1 MAKAP
6 NLFGPADFTGGN
18 AAPIDDLFATPKTA
32 TPSTGG
38 LSASTSVSQRIINR
52 ATTPK
57 QPTQKQLKAQAE
69 ADRQRQVESVRQQL
83 LQMQQSPEWA
93 GASLDRRRDLYSKWK
108 EQKWDPML
116 RSIQDSDLQEALSI
130 LPAETLNADIKNLER
145 SISDASRLS
154 DTWQGVKANAL
165 QTAQGIGDYA
175 PAAIDQARIEN
186 LRNMLAMDGKPLVL
200 GGVPQMNSDGTPFIQ
215 KFTPEQR
222 AEVEAQIAELT
233 GSRNEQMKQA
243 AETQKDIDAIRNQQ
257 SIGQID
263 RDREL
268 QEDIGNYGG
277 FGGTMLNA
285 LAHPSNALQL
295 ATEQLPNAGAAIAAT
310 TIGGLTGGAPG
321 AVAGARLSGGLL
333 SAQDAMSSAIQQVQQ
348 MPAEQLVAL
357 DSYKQLVAQGLNPD
371 QARDELALRAG
382 FDAAGLGA
390 VVGTVTGGLGAEAG
404 LGQSLSA
411 ILTREAGPE
420 AASSLLR
427 TAARQLPT
435 FARELGVEGL
445 EEGGT
450 QLVANVAQNR
460 QTGSNVDILNDVGES
475 AAQGIIASAPIS
487 GVTVAQE
494 TYRAGRNNAAP
505 ADAGGTPGVSGAP
518 NADQN
523 TVAQP
528 ATGGIDNEGTITVP
542 DATQAATA
550 EQPSAA
556 PEAPAEGQPA
566 DTSSPTSALAQL
578 RPVFQDINSRA
589 GQAFEATE
597 ANAFIDQLIAAED
610 NGAPR
615 NVIENAL
622 TNITRVVPP
631 GLGYTSILDGYNQ
644 RRAARGEA
652 AVDEMASAIVTNEE
666 VNNGTTEPVTEADSG
681 SAATVADVNSAMET
695 ATAASEPAATTVP
708 EAAQSVSAEPEVAGV
723 SRTEGDSAAE
733 NGSTTPAA
741 ETVGAIDR
749 AITADSR
756 PDNQPVSDTSAAVS
770 VSERVEPGEARPGPA
785 DGRST
790 DSAAVSETGRN
801 TRVGDTVTYQVPVFG
816 NHFTG
821 TVTSVNPSRATF
833 SIRTDSGNTFENI
846 PMANIRQEPLTDSFG
861 DTDVQAEMARDDN
874 ADALARVNQAVADG
888 RMTAE
893 QAERLTQNAMRE
905 VERTNDRSAAG
916 DYITERLNRLDGILP
931 ERPQDS
937 STITPGGRDMPAL
950 RGTAYEALGSKD
962 PALFQAA
969 SELTKALVNNDP
981 VAADNAAQILEQA
994 GFNRASPIYQAQPVA
1009 NHEQEQLGVTSA
1021 PGPADAAIIR
1031 DAEANTTPSGY
1042 NAENLA
1048 ARADR
1053 LAESDSE
1060 HAFTGMELSQALEDG
1075 DFVKADELA
1084 QYLFEQGLRQF
1095 RPPQQSTG
1103 RAARTIDDVFL
1114 NELEPAERLALQRE
1128 YADMAD
1134 TLPPEA
1140 DSFAAFRDTAVQDQL
1155 LMNAGE
1161 APNSDIMLRMSKFG
1175 RAIIQKLARALAIVL
1190 AAITTNN
1197 MVPVNDAVA
1206 ATGQGYVQTVQQVQ
1220 GLSRPASAVNSW
1232 VQQSKDNAG
1241 RPYIIADKQS
1251 GEIHIVGADGQVKA
1265 TAPALYGRKIGDGM
1279 TIGETPAGIFTI
1291 HQEAAPASYGGDL
1304 QQFATAPDGDVYAI
1318 HRVLTNNK
1326 QDRPGRLA
1334 SPTAEDNRISLGCI
1348 NIPADLYNKYLSG
1361 KFDGKLYVLPDQRSL
1376 GDVFKGVDEQRA
1388 QQNLTPSEQMPEKF
1402 DSPDATQYQSSTST
1416 IAPGDFH
1423 DTGSNVMDTGA
1434 AVTEEAQNG
1443 DMSTATAFTAA
1454 QGNDPAD
1461 SGIVYA
1467 AALPFLAFGRNQRR
1481 SQKGKKNQSPDQTLD
1496 PNATPRSV
1504 SDKDYHSVDA
1514 VLGKQQ
1520 SAVNDQPAHNAS
1532 RLGDWTGK
1540 LAQKLS
1546 DSQHAFISWMD
1557 DTGLVPANG
1566 EHDAHAAIYALKSQN
1581 NRMRQRNEALTQQYM
1596 MPIFNHIVSVAQR
1609 LGRSPDQVGL
1619 EMGSWQTFR
1628 HIPEANRALRQNL
1641 ENDLNNIILTGTEA
1655 EVQAAQTKLAT
1666 FDQVQN
1672 GQADIGELRKVGVGG
1687 LAGGLTDAQARAG
1700 IQKVEALGYRPED
1713 LAEFRRLT
1721 RATVDGLVQE
1731 RVRNGTLLQ
1740 EEVDQWNAH
1749 GFNDY
1754 VPLYVNHER
1763 QDAGN
1768 DVYLGTSNFNPAGD
1782 YTRNGSVTRASHAMI
1797 TLQQMLYRTAAGIES
1812 MPFKEQLHAMYLNDR
1827 PAGLQRVNL
1836 ADARMNPRSAVFN
1849 QEIYDKR
1856 GFTYTVRGVD
1866 ENQQP
1871 TITRYKYYF
1880 DDDAISQGIF
1890 DNHAEPDWKVVK
1902 LLSGATA
1909 GFGRLLTKYNP
1920 LFPVKTWWRDAGER
1934 RRTLASRKITDS
1946 QGNVIPLR
1954 KLYTGMMASLY
1965 NPVHVANLGAYLMT
1979 GGRADTPTVRAYQEL
1994 QRLGGVSTY
2003 QHALAKSV
2011 TDMRSTLK
2019 SMTGLRKHAK
2029 SLDRFFTHWN
2039 EMWAAAPAVA
2049 GYMALR
2055 NMDVPADQAAFR
2067 TLDVMNASNKG
2078 EWHGTLSVFYPFI
2091 APTFEGGRNMLR
2103 NLRSRR
2109 GQAIFAANVVSSIAL
2124 YSMLYSL
2131 ASSMAG
2137 DDDDQGNLLDN
2148 MSMDDLSMN
2157 IPLIIGKNDI
2167 IKIPVA
2173 FGMSRAS
2180 WMIGAGLHRLSR
2192 GVDTPGKVMG
2202 STTLAILRELQPIEL
2217 ETQVMSDNIMAGLT
2231 LSAAPSILS
2240 PMLEVAMNTNHFG
2253 GMIHSKAAREGFA
2266 SDAAM
2271 SNTPQVW
2278 TDIAKALRSTTGLD
2292 TYPENIRHLSQAWL
2306 VGPMRGVSTALEK
2319 SSLYTTGGKLTSRQE
2334 IGPVWDAVGVAQF
2347 WDNGSRGVSRTYWKY
2362 QEQADDVLRKY
2373 GQLRTKEGTKPG
2385 DAATAAYRRVLVAG
2399 GSPQE
2404 ALLVQYAIEADKAR
2418 EKANRELKASVKDY
2432 KQKDLSL
2439 ELLSPKYEQHV
2450 EREERMMREFI
2461 RRARGLK

>member
-6 NLFGPADFTGGN
+6 NLFGPADFTGGS

-52 ATTPK
+52 AMTPK

-165 QTAQGIGDYA
+165 QTAQGVGDYA

-243 AETQKDIDAIRNQQ
+243 AETQKDIDAIRNQR

-268 QEDIGNYGG
+268 QEDIGTYGG
-277 FGGTMLNA
+277 FTGTMLNA
-285 LAHPSNALQL
+285 LARPSNALQL
-295 ATEQLPNAGAAIAAT
+295 ATEQLPNAGAAIATT

-357 DSYKQLVAQGLNPD
+357 DSYKQLVAQGLSPD

-450 QLVANVAQNR
+450 QLVANDAQNR

-505 ADAGGTPGVSGAP
+505 ADTGGDSGVSGAP
-518 NADQN
+518 NADPN

-550 EQPSAA
+550 EQPSATQ
-556 PEAPAEGQPA
+556 EASAESQPA

-615 NVIENAL
+615 NVIESAL

-695 ATAASEPAATTVP
+695 VTAASEPAATTVP

-733 NGSTTPAA
+733 NGSATSTA

-749 AITADSR
+749 AITTDSR
-756 PDNQPVSDTSAAVS
+756 PDNQPVPDTSAAVS
-770 VSERVEPGEARPGPA
+770 VSERVEPGETRPGPA

-790 DSAAVSETGRN
+790 DSAAVSEAGRN
-801 TRVGDTVTYQVPVFG
+801 TRVGDTVTYSAPFRGAQPVTGQVTQINPD
-816 NHFTG
+816 G
-821 TVTSVNPSRATF
+821 TFNLAVRGENATTTYANLPL
-833 SIRTDSGNTFENI
+833 S
-846 PMANIRQEPLTDSFG
+846 NIRQEPSSDSSI
-861 DTDVQAEMARDDN
+861 DN
-874 ADALARVNQAVADG
+874 ADALARMNQAVADG

-893 QAERLTQNAMRE
+893 QAERLTQNATRE
-905 VERTNDRSAAG
+905 SARTNDRSAAG

-969 SELTKALVNNDP
+969 SELTQALVNNDP

-1042 NAENLA
+1042 NTENLA

-1190 AAITTNN
+1190 AAITINN

-1265 TAPALYGRKIGDGM
+1265 TAPALYGRKMGDGM

-1376 GDVFKGVDEQRA
+1376 GDVFKGIDEQRA

-1467 AALPFLAFGRNQRR
+1467 VALPFLAFGRNQRR
-1481 SQKGKKNQSPDQTLD
+1481 AQKGKKNQSPDQTLD

-1557 DTGLVPANG
+1557 DTGLVPTNG

-1596 MPIFNHIVSVAQR
+1596 VPIFNHIVSVAQR

-1721 RATVDGLVQE
+1721 RSAVDGLVQE

-1749 GFNDY
+1749 GFTDY

-1849 QEIYDKR
+1849 KEIYDKR

-1909 GFGRLLTKYNP
+1909 GYGRLLTKYNP
-1920 LFPVKTWWRDAGER
+1920 LFPIKTWWRDAGER
-1934 RRTLASRKITDS
+1934 RRTLSIRKITDAD
-1946 QGNVIPLR
+1946 GNVIPMR
-1954 KLYTGMMASLY
+1954 KVYTAMMASLY

-2055 NMDVPADQAAFR
+2055 NMNVPADQAAFR

-2103 NLRSRR
+2103 NFSSKR
-2109 GQAIFAANVVSSIAL
+2109 GWGLFAANVFTSIAL
-2124 YSMLYSL
+2124 YSMLFSL

-2137 DDDDQGNLLDN
+2137 DDDDMGNLLDN
-2148 MSMDDLSMN
+2148 MPLSELGMN

-2173 FGMSRAS
+2173 FGMSRVS
-2180 WMIGAGLHRLSR
+2180 WMIGAGLHRMAR
-2192 GVDTPGKVMG
+2192 GVDTPGKVIG
-2202 STTLAILRELQPIEL
+2202 ATSLAMLRELQPIEL
-2217 ETQVMSDNIMAGLT
+2217 ETKVMSDNIMAGLT
-2231 LSAAPSILS
+2231 LSAAPAILS

-2278 TDIAKALRSTTGLD
+2278 TDIAKALRQYTGLD

-2362 QEQADDVLRKY
+2362 QEQADDILRKY

>member
-38 LSASTSVSQRIINR
+38 LSASTSISQRVINR
-52 ATTPK
+52 AMTPK

-165 QTAQGIGDYA
+165 QTAQGVGDYA

-243 AETQKDIDAIRNQQ
+243 AETQKDIDAIRNQR

-295 ATEQLPNAGAAIAAT
+295 ATEQLPNAGAAIATT

-435 FARELGVEGL
+435 FGRELAVEGV

-460 QTGSNVDILNDVGES
+460 QTGTNIDILDNVGES
-475 AAQGIIASAPIS
+475 AAQGIIASGPIS
-487 GVTVAQE
+487 GVTAARE
-494 TYRAGRNNAAP
+494 TYRATRQP
-505 ADAGGTPGVSGAP
+505 ASPTDAGGDSGVSGAP
-518 NADQN
+518 NADPN
-523 TVAQP
+523 TAPQP
-528 ATGGIDNEGTITVP
+528 ATGGIDNEGTIAVP
-542 DATQAATA
+542 DATEAAA
-550 EQPSAA
+550 AQQPSATQ
-556 PEAPAEGQPA
+556 EASTESQPT
-566 DTSSPTSALAQL
+566 DTSAPTSALAQL

-666 VNNGTTEPVTEADSG
+666 ATNGTAEPVTEADSG

-695 ATAASEPAATTVP
+695 AATTSEPAATTVP

-733 NGSTTPAA
+733 NVSTTPAA

-749 AITADSR
+749 AIATDSR
-756 PDNQPVSDTSAAVS
+756 PDNQPAADTSAAVS
-770 VSERVEPGEARPGPA
+770 VSERSEPGEAGQGPA
-785 DGRST
+785 DGGST
-790 DSAAVSETGRN
+790 ISAETGAARSD
-801 TRVGDTVTYQVPVFG
+801 TRVGDTVTYSAPFRGAQPVTGQVTQVNPDGTFSLAVRG
-816 NHFTG
+816 ENATTTYANLPLSNIMERRDTTDSTQRQSPIVPGQAAPQDAGTSPADSGPAPEATG
-821 TVTSVNPSRATF
+821 T
-833 SIRTDSGNTFENI
+833 
-846 PMANIRQEPLTDSFG
+846 
-861 DTDVQAEMARDDN
+861 
-874 ADALARVNQAVADG
+874 
-888 RMTAE
+888 TA
-893 QAERLTQNAMRE
+893 
-905 VERTNDRSAAG
+905 
-916 DYITERLNRLDGILP
+916 
-931 ERPQDS
+931 
-937 STITPGGRDMPAL
+937 
-950 RGTAYEALGSKD
+950 
-962 PALFQAA
+962 
-969 SELTKALVNNDP
+969 
-981 VAADNAAQILEQA
+981 
-994 GFNRASPIYQAQPVA
+994 QAQPVA
-1009 NHEQEQLGVTSA
+1009 NHEQEQLGTTSA
-1021 PGPADAAIIR
+1021 PGPADAAITR
-1031 DAEANTTPSGY
+1031 EADANTTPSGY

-1053 LAESDSE
+1053 LAESESE

-1114 NELEPAERLALQRE
+1114 NELDPAERLALQRE

-1140 DSFAAFRDTAVQDQL
+1140 DSFAAFRDTAVQDQM

-1190 AAITTNN
+1190 AAITINN

-1251 GEIHIVGADGQVKA
+1251 GEIHIVGADGTVKA
-1265 TAPALYGRKIGDGM
+1265 TAPALYGRKMGDGM

-1376 GDVFKGVDEQRA
+1376 GDVFKGIDEQRA
-1388 QQNLTPSEQMPEKF
+1388 QQNLTPSEQLPEKF

-1416 IAPGDFH
+1416 IAPADFH

-1434 AVTEEAQNG
+1434 AVTMEAQDG
-1443 DMSTATAFTAA
+1443 DLSTATAFTAA

-1481 SQKGKKNQSPDQTLD
+1481 AQKGKKNQSPDQTLD

-1557 DTGLVPANG
+1557 DTGLVPTNG

-1596 MPIFNHIVSVAQR
+1596 VPIFNHIVSVAQR

-1721 RATVDGLVQE
+1721 RSAVDGLVQE

-1749 GFNDY
+1749 GFTDY

-1849 QEIYDKR
+1849 KEIYDKR

-1902 LLSGATA
+1902 LLSSATA

-1934 RRTLASRKITDS
+1934 RRTLAARKITDS

-2109 GQAIFAANVVSSIAL
+2109 GQAIFAANVISSIAL
-2124 YSMLYSL
+2124 YSMLFSL

-2157 IPLIIGKNDI
+2157 IPLIIGKDDI

-2173 FGMSRAS
+2173 FGMSRMS
-2180 WMIGAGLHRLSR
+2180 WMIGAGLHRMAR

-2202 STTLAILRELQPIEL
+2202 STTLAMLRELQPIEL
-2217 ETQVMSDNIMAGLT
+2217 ETKVMSDNIMAGLT
-2231 LSAAPSILS
+2231 LSAAPAILS

-2278 TDIAKALRSTTGLD
+2278 TDIAKALRQYTGLD

-2362 QEQADDVLRKY
+2362 QEQADDILRKY

>member
-52 ATTPK
+52 AMTPK

-93 GASLDRRRDLYSKWK
+93 GASLDRRRDLYTKWK

-130 LPAETLNADIKNLER
+130 LPAETLNADIKNLEK
-145 SISDASRLS
+145 SIDDSSRLS

-165 QTAQGIGDYA
+165 QTAQGVGDYA

-200 GGVPQMNSDGTPFIQ
+200 GGVPQMNSDGTPYIQ
-215 KFTPEQR
+215 KFTPEERKQL
-222 AEVEAQIAELT
+222 EDQIAELT
-233 GSRNEQMKQA
+233 GSRNEQLKQA
-243 AETQKDIDAIRNQQ
+243 AETQKDIYAIRNQR

-295 ATEQLPNAGAAIAAT
+295 ATEQLPNAGAAILAT
-310 TIGGLTGGAPG
+310 TAGGLTAGPTG

-357 DSYKQLVAQGLNPD
+357 DSYKQLIAQGLNPD

-450 QLVANVAQNR
+450 QLVTNVAQNR

-494 TYRAGRNNAAP
+494 TYRAGRNTAAP
-505 ADAGGTPGVSGAP
+505 ADTGGDSGVSGAP
-518 NADQN
+518 NADPN

-542 DATQAATA
+542 DATEAATA
-550 EQPSAA
+550 QQSSTA
-556 PEAPAEGQPA
+556 PEASAESQPA
-566 DTSSPTSALAQL
+566 DTSAPTSALAQL

-695 ATAASEPAATTVP
+695 VTAASEPAATTVP

-733 NGSTTPAA
+733 NGSATSTA

-749 AITADSR
+749 AITTDSR
-756 PDNQPVSDTSAAVS
+756 PDNQPVPDTSAAVS
-770 VSERVEPGEARPGPA
+770 VSERVEPGETRPGPA

-790 DSAAVSETGRN
+790 DSAAVSEAGRN
-801 TRVGDTVTYQVPVFG
+801 TRVGDTVTYSAPFRGAQPVTGQVTQINPD
-816 NHFTG
+816 G
-821 TVTSVNPSRATF
+821 TFNLAVRGENATTTYANLPL
-833 SIRTDSGNTFENI
+833 S
-846 PMANIRQEPLTDSFG
+846 NIRQEPSSDSSI
-861 DTDVQAEMARDDN
+861 DN
-874 ADALARVNQAVADG
+874 ADALARMNQAVADG

-905 VERTNDRSAAG
+905 VERTNVRSAAG

-969 SELTKALVNNDP
+969 SELTQALVNNDP

-1042 NAENLA
+1042 NTENLA

-1095 RPPQQSTG
+1095 RPPQQGTG

-1190 AAITTNN
+1190 AAITINN

-1265 TAPALYGRKIGDGM
+1265 TAPALYGRKMGDGM

-1376 GDVFKGVDEQRA
+1376 GDVFKGIDEQRA

-1467 AALPFLAFGRNQRR
+1467 VALPFLAFGRNQRR
-1481 SQKGKKNQSPDQTLD
+1481 AQKGKKNQSPDQTLD

-1557 DTGLVPANG
+1557 DTGLVPTNG

-1596 MPIFNHIVSVAQR
+1596 VPIFNHIVSVAQR

-1749 GFNDY
+1749 GFTDY

-1836 ADARMNPRSAVFN
+1836 ADARMNPRSDVFN

-1920 LFPVKTWWRDAGER
+1920 LFPIKTWWRDAGER

-2124 YSMLYSL
+2124 YSMLFSL

-2217 ETQVMSDNIMAGLT
+2217 ETKVMSDNIMAGLT
-2231 LSAAPSILS
+2231 LSAAPAILS

-2278 TDIAKALRSTTGLD
+2278 TDIAKALRQYTGLD

-2306 VGPMRGVSTALEK
+2306 VGPLRGVSTALEK

-2362 QEQADDVLRKY
+2362 QEQADDILRKY

-2450 EREERMMREFI
+2450 EKEERMMREFI

>member
-52 ATTPK
+52 AMTPK

-93 GASLDRRRDLYSKWK
+93 GASLDRRRDLYTKWK

-130 LPAETLNADIKNLER
+130 LPAETLNADIKNLEK
-145 SISDASRLS
+145 SIDDSSRLS

-175 PAAIDQARIEN
+175 PAVVDQARIEN

-200 GGVPQMNSDGTPFIQ
+200 GGVPQLNRDGTPYIQ
-215 KFTPEQR
+215 KFTPEERKQL
-222 AEVEAQIAELT
+222 EDQIAELT
-233 GSRNEQMKQA
+233 GSRNEQLKQA

-295 ATEQLPNAGAAIAAT
+295 ATEQLPNAGAAILAT
-310 TIGGLTGGAPG
+310 TAGGLTAGPTG

-348 MPAEQLVAL
+348 MPVEQLVAL
-357 DSYKQLVAQGLNPD
+357 DSYKQLIAQGLNPD

-494 TYRAGRNNAAP
+494 TYRAGRNTAAP
-505 ADAGGTPGVSGAP
+505 ADTGGDSGVSGAP
-518 NADQN
+518 NADPN

-542 DATQAATA
+542 DATEAATA
-550 EQPSAA
+550 QQSSTA
-556 PEAPAEGQPA
+556 PEASAESQPA
-566 DTSSPTSALAQL
+566 DTSAPTSALAQL

-666 VNNGTTEPVTEADSG
+666 ATNGTAEPVTEADSG

-695 ATAASEPAATTVP
+695 AATTSEPAATAVP

-733 NGSTTPAA
+733 NVSTTPAA

-749 AITADSR
+749 AIATDSR
-756 PDNQPVSDTSAAVS
+756 PDNQPAADTSAAVS
-770 VSERVEPGEARPGPA
+770 VSERSEPGEAGQGPA
-785 DGRST
+785 DGGST
-790 DSAAVSETGRN
+790 ISTETGAARSD
-801 TRVGDTVTYQVPVFG
+801 TRVGDTVTYSAPFRGAQPVTGQVTQVNPDGTFSLAVRG
-816 NHFTG
+816 ENATTTYANLPLSNIMERRDTTDSTQRQSPIVPGQAAPQDAGTSPADSGPAPEATG
-821 TVTSVNPSRATF
+821 TTA
-833 SIRTDSGNTFENI
+833 
-846 PMANIRQEPLTDSFG
+846 
-861 DTDVQAEMARDDN
+861 QA
-874 ADALARVNQAVADG
+874 
-888 RMTAE
+888 
-893 QAERLTQNAMRE
+893 
-905 VERTNDRSAAG
+905 
-916 DYITERLNRLDGILP
+916 RLN
-931 ERPQDS
+931 
-937 STITPGGRDMPAL
+937 
-950 RGTAYEALGSKD
+950 
-962 PALFQAA
+962 
-969 SELTKALVNNDP
+969 
-981 VAADNAAQILEQA
+981 
-994 GFNRASPIYQAQPVA
+994 QAQPVA
-1009 NHEQEQLGVTSA
+1009 NHEQEQLGTTSA
-1021 PGPADAAIIR
+1021 PGPADAAITR
-1031 DAEANTTPSGY
+1031 EADANTTPSGY

-1053 LAESDSE
+1053 LAESESE

-1114 NELEPAERLALQRE
+1114 NELDPAERLALQRE

-1140 DSFAAFRDTAVQDQL
+1140 DSFAAFRDTAVQDQM

-1190 AAITTNN
+1190 AAITINN

-1251 GEIHIVGADGQVKA
+1251 GEIHIVGADGTVKA
-1265 TAPALYGRKIGDGM
+1265 TAPALYGRKMGDGM
-1279 TIGETPAGIFTI
+1279 SIGETPAGIFTI

-1376 GDVFKGVDEQRA
+1376 GDVFKGIDEQRA
-1388 QQNLTPSEQMPEKF
+1388 QQNLTPSEQLPEKF

-1416 IAPGDFH
+1416 IAPADFH

-1434 AVTEEAQNG
+1434 AVTAEAQDG
-1443 DMSTATAFTAA
+1443 DLSTATAFTAA

-1481 SQKGKKNQSPDQTLD
+1481 AQKGKKNQSPDQTLD

-1532 RLGDWTGK
+1532 RMGDWMGK

-1836 ADARMNPRSAVFN
+1836 ADARMNPRSDVFN

-1934 RRTLASRKITDS
+1934 RRTLAARKITDAD
-1946 QGNVIPLR
+1946 GNVIPLR

-2055 NMDVPADQAAFR
+2055 NMNVPADQAAFR

-2137 DDDDQGNLLDN
+2137 DDGDQGNLLDN

-2217 ETQVMSDNIMAGLT
+2217 ETKVMSDNIMAGLT
-2231 LSAAPSILS
+2231 LSAAPAILS

-2278 TDIAKALRSTTGLD
+2278 TDIAKALRQYTGLD

-2362 QEQADDVLRKY
+2362 QEQADDILRKY

>member
-38 LSASTSVSQRIINR
+38 LSASTSVSQRIVNR
-52 ATTPK
+52 AMTPK

-69 ADRQRQVESVRQQL
+69 ADRQRQVEIVRQQL

-93 GASLDRRRDLYSKWK
+93 GASLARRRDLYSKWK

-130 LPAETLNADIKNLER
+130 LPAETLNADIKNLEK
-145 SISDASRLS
+145 SIDESSRLS
-154 DTWQGVKANAL
+154 DIWQGVKANTL

-175 PAAIDQARIEN
+175 PAVVDQARIEN

-200 GGVPQMNSDGTPFIQ
+200 GGVPQLNSDGTPFIQ

-222 AEVEAQIAELT
+222 AEIEAQIAELT
-233 GSRNEQMKQA
+233 GSRNEQLKQA

-268 QEDIGNYGG
+268 QEDIGTYGG
-277 FGGTMLNA
+277 FTGTMLNA

-357 DSYKQLVAQGLNPD
+357 DSYKQLVAQGLSPD

-460 QTGSNVDILNDVGES
+460 QTGSNVDILNGVGES

-494 TYRAGRNNAAP
+494 TYRAGRNPAAP
-505 ADAGGTPGVSGAP
+505 SDTGGDSGVSGAP
-518 NADQN
+518 NVDQN

-542 DATQAATA
+542 DATEAATA
-550 EQPSAA
+550 EQPSATQ
-556 PEAPAEGQPA
+556 EAPAENQPA

-622 TNITRVVPP
+622 TNITRAVPP

-695 ATAASEPAATTVP
+695 ATTASEPAATTVP

-749 AITADSR
+749 AITTDSR

-770 VSERVEPGEARPGPA
+770 VSERVEPGETRPGPA

-790 DSAAVSETGRN
+790 DSAAVSETGRD
-801 TRVGDTVTYQVPVFG
+801 TRVGDTVTY
-816 NHFTG
+816 
-821 TVTSVNPSRATF
+821 
-833 SIRTDSGNTFENI
+833 
-846 PMANIRQEPLTDSFG
+846 
-861 DTDVQAEMARDDN
+861 
-874 ADALARVNQAVADG
+874 
-888 RMTAE
+888 
-893 QAERLTQNAMRE
+893 
-905 VERTNDRSAAG
+905 SA
-916 DYITERLNRLDGILP
+916 P
-931 ERPQDS
+931 F
-937 STITPGGRDMPAL
+937 
-950 RGTAYEALGSKD
+950 RG
-962 PALFQAA
+962 
-969 SELTKALVNNDP
+969 
-981 VAADNAAQILEQA
+981 
-994 GFNRASPIYQAQPVA
+994 AQPVTGQVTQVNPDGTFNLAVRGENATTTYA
-1009 NHEQEQLGVTSA
+1009 NLPLSNIQNTTAAAPTETASTAAPQEQTDAAPAPVAEPAAEVHGQEELGVTSA

-1075 DFVKADELA
+1075 DFAKADELA

-1140 DSFAAFRDTAVQDQL
+1140 DSFAAFRDTAVQDQM

-1190 AAITTNN
+1190 AAITINN

-1220 GLSRPASAVNSW
+1220 GLSRSASAVNSW

-1265 TAPALYGRKIGDGM
+1265 TAPALYGRKLGDGM
-1279 TIGETPAGIFTI
+1279 SIGETPAGIFTI

-1376 GDVFKGVDEQRA
+1376 GDVFKGIDEQRA

-1416 IAPGDFH
+1416 IAPSDFH

-1481 SQKGKKNQSPDQTLD
+1481 AQKGKKNQSPDQTLD

-1557 DTGLVPANG
+1557 DTGLVPTNG

-1672 GQADIGELRKVGVGG
+1672 GQAGIGELRKVGVGG

-1721 RATVDGLVQE
+1721 RSAVDGLVQE

-1749 GFNDY
+1749 GFTDY

-1849 QEIYDKR
+1849 KEIYDKR
-1856 GFTYTVRGVD
+1856 GFVYTVRGVD

-1902 LLSGATA
+1902 LLGGATA

-1979 GGRADTPTVRAYQEL
+1979 GGRADTPTVRAYREL

-2109 GQAIFAANVVSSIAL
+2109 GQAIFAANVISSIAL
-2124 YSMLYSL
+2124 YSMLFSL

-2137 DDDDQGNLLDN
+2137 DDDDLGNLLDN
-2148 MSMDDLSMN
+2148 MSMDDLSTS
-2157 IPLIIGKNDI
+2157 IPLIIDKDNI

-2173 FGMSRAS
+2173 FGMSRIS
-2180 WMIGAGLHRLSR
+2180 WMLGAGLHRWAR
-2192 GVDTPGKVMG
+2192 GVDSPGKIMG
-2202 STTLAILRELQPIEL
+2202 STALAVLRELQPIEL
-2217 ETQVMSDNIMAGLT
+2217 ETQVMSDNIMAGLA

-2292 TYPENIRHLSQAWL
+2292 TYPENIRHLAQAWL
-2306 VGPMRGVSTALEK
+2306 VGPLRGVSTALEK

-2362 QEQADDVLRKY
+2362 QEQADDILRKY

-2450 EREERMMREFI
+2450 EKEERMMREFI

>member
-52 ATTPK
+52 AMTPK

-165 QTAQGIGDYA
+165 QTAQGVGDYA

-257 SIGQID
+257 SIGHID

-295 ATEQLPNAGAAIAAT
+295 ATEQLPNAGAAIATT

-357 DSYKQLVAQGLNPD
+357 DSYKQLVAQGLSPD

-435 FARELGVEGL
+435 FARELAVEGV

-475 AAQGIIASAPIS
+475 AAQGIIASGPIS
-487 GVTVAQE
+487 GVTAARE
-494 TYRAGRNNAAP
+494 TYRATRQP
-505 ADAGGTPGVSGAP
+505 ASPTDAGGDSGVSGAP
-518 NADQN
+518 NADPN
-523 TVAQP
+523 TAPQP
-528 ATGGIDNEGTITVP
+528 ATGGIDNEGTIAVP
-542 DATQAATA
+542 DATEAAA
-550 EQPSAA
+550 AQQPSATQ
-556 PEAPAEGQPA
+556 EASTESQPT
-566 DTSSPTSALAQL
+566 DTSAPTSALAQL

-666 VNNGTTEPVTEADSG
+666 ATNGTAEPVTEADSG

-695 ATAASEPAATTVP
+695 AATTSEPAATTVP

-733 NGSTTPAA
+733 NVSTTPAA

-749 AITADSR
+749 AIATDSR
-756 PDNQPVSDTSAAVS
+756 PDNQPAADTSAAVS
-770 VSERVEPGEARPGPA
+770 VSERSEPGEAGQGPA
-785 DGRST
+785 DGGST
-790 DSAAVSETGRN
+790 ISAETGAARSD
-801 TRVGDTVTYQVPVFG
+801 TRVGDTVTYSAPFRGAQPVTGQVTQVNPDGTFSLAVRG
-816 NHFTG
+816 ENATTTYANLPLSNIMERRDTTDSTQRQSPIVPGQAAPQDAGTSPADSGPAPEATG
-821 TVTSVNPSRATF
+821 T
-833 SIRTDSGNTFENI
+833 
-846 PMANIRQEPLTDSFG
+846 
-861 DTDVQAEMARDDN
+861 
-874 ADALARVNQAVADG
+874 
-888 RMTAE
+888 TA
-893 QAERLTQNAMRE
+893 
-905 VERTNDRSAAG
+905 
-916 DYITERLNRLDGILP
+916 
-931 ERPQDS
+931 
-937 STITPGGRDMPAL
+937 
-950 RGTAYEALGSKD
+950 
-962 PALFQAA
+962 
-969 SELTKALVNNDP
+969 
-981 VAADNAAQILEQA
+981 
-994 GFNRASPIYQAQPVA
+994 QAQPVA
-1009 NHEQEQLGVTSA
+1009 NHEQEQLGTTSA
-1021 PGPADAAIIR
+1021 PGPADAAITR
-1031 DAEANTTPSGY
+1031 EADANTTPSGY

-1053 LAESDSE
+1053 LAESESE

-1114 NELEPAERLALQRE
+1114 NELDPAERLALQRE

-1140 DSFAAFRDTAVQDQL
+1140 DSFAAFRDTAVQDQM

-1190 AAITTNN
+1190 AAITINN

-1251 GEIHIVGADGQVKA
+1251 GEIHIVGADGTVKA
-1265 TAPALYGRKIGDGM
+1265 TAPALYGRKMGDGM

-1376 GDVFKGVDEQRA
+1376 GDVFKGIDEQRA
-1388 QQNLTPSEQMPEKF
+1388 QQNLTPGEQLPEKF

-1416 IAPGDFH
+1416 IAPADFH

-1434 AVTEEAQNG
+1434 AVTAEAQDG
-1443 DMSTATAFTAA
+1443 DLSTATAFTAA

-1467 AALPFLAFGRNQRR
+1467 VALPFLAFGRNQRR
-1481 SQKGKKNQSPDQTLD
+1481 AQKGKKDQSPDQTLD

-1520 SAVNDQPAHNAS
+1520 SAVNDQPAHNAA
-1532 RLGDWTGK
+1532 RMGDWTGK

-1557 DTGLVPANG
+1557 DTGLVPTNG

-1596 MPIFNHIVSVAQR
+1596 VPIFNHIVSVAQR

-1721 RATVDGLVQE
+1721 RSAVDGLVQE

-1749 GFNDY
+1749 GFTDY

-1849 QEIYDKR
+1849 KEIYDKR

-1909 GFGRLLTKYNP
+1909 GYGRLLTKYNP
-1920 LFPVKTWWRDAGER
+1920 LFPIKTWWRDAGER
-1934 RRTLASRKITDS
+1934 RRTLSIRKITDAD
-1946 QGNVIPLR
+1946 GNVIPMR
-1954 KLYTGMMASLY
+1954 KVYTAMMASLY

-2055 NMDVPADQAAFR
+2055 NMNVPADQAAFR

-2173 FGMSRAS
+2173 FGMSRMS
-2180 WMIGAGLHRLSR
+2180 WMIGAGLHRMSR

-2202 STTLAILRELQPIEL
+2202 STTLAMLRELQPIEL
-2217 ETQVMSDNIMAGLT
+2217 ETKVMSDNIMAGLT
-2231 LSAAPSILS
+2231 LSAAPAILS

-2278 TDIAKALRSTTGLD
+2278 TDIAKALRQYTGLD

-2362 QEQADDVLRKY
+2362 QEQADDILRKY

-2450 EREERMMREFI
+2450 EKEERMMREFI

>member
-38 LSASTSVSQRIINR
+38 LSASTSMSQRIINR
-52 ATTPK
+52 ALTPK

-69 ADRQRQVESVRQQL
+69 ADRQRQVDSVRQQL

-145 SISDASRLS
+145 SIDDSSRLS

-175 PAAIDQARIEN
+175 PAVVDQARIEN

-200 GGVPQMNSDGTPFIQ
+200 GGVPQLNSDGTPFIQ

-233 GSRNEQMKQA
+233 GSRNEQLKQA

-268 QEDIGNYGG
+268 QEDISTYGG
-277 FGGTMLNA
+277 FSGTMLNA

-357 DSYKQLVAQGLNPD
+357 DSYKQLIAQGLNPD

-460 QTGSNVDILNDVGES
+460 QTGSDVDILNDVGES

-494 TYRAGRNNAAP
+494 TYRAGRNNATP
-505 ADAGGTPGVSGAP
+505 ADTGGDSGVSGAP
-518 NADQN
+518 NADPN
-523 TVAQP
+523 TVTPP
-528 ATGGIDNEGTITVP
+528 APGGIDNEGTITVP
-542 DATQAATA
+542 DATQAAAT

-556 PEAPAEGQPA
+556 PEASAESQPA
-566 DTSSPTSALAQL
+566 DTSTPTSALAQL

-615 NVIENAL
+615 NVIESAL
-622 TNITRVVPP
+622 ANITRVVPP
-631 GLGYTSILDGYNQ
+631 GLGYTSILDGYTQ

-666 VNNGTTEPVTEADSG
+666 VNNGTAEPVTEADSG

-695 ATAASEPAATTVP
+695 AAPASEPAATTVP

-733 NGSTTPAA
+733 NGSTTSAA

-770 VSERVEPGEARPGPA
+770 VSERSEPGEARPGPA

-790 DSAAVSETGRN
+790 DSAAVSEAGRN
-801 TRVGDTVTYQVPVFG
+801 TRVGDTVTYSAPFRGAQPVTGQV
-816 NHFTG
+816 TQ
-821 TVTSVNPSRATF
+821 VNPDGTFNLSVRGENAT
-833 SIRTDSGNTFENI
+833 TTYANL
-846 PMANIRQEPLTDSFG
+846 PLANIRG
-861 DTDVQAEMARDDN
+861 A
-874 ADALARVNQAVADG
+874 
-888 RMTAE
+888 TAPVETAASTAPQE
-893 QAERLTQNAMRE
+893 QAAP
-905 VERTNDRSAAG
+905 APA
-916 DYITERLNRLDGILP
+916 TE
-931 ERPQDS
+931 
-937 STITPGGRDMPAL
+937 
-950 RGTAYEALGSKD
+950 
-962 PALFQAA
+962 
-969 SELTKALVNNDP
+969 P
-981 VAADNAAQILEQA
+981 VAEVH
-994 GFNRASPIYQAQPVA
+994 G
-1009 NHEQEQLGVTSA
+1009 QEELGNTST

-1048 ARADR
+1048 TRADR

-1114 NELEPAERLALQRE
+1114 NELDPAERLALQRE

-1140 DSFAAFRDTAVQDQL
+1140 DSFAAFRDTAVQDQM

-1190 AAITTNN
+1190 AAITINN

-1265 TAPALYGRKIGDGM
+1265 TAPALYGRKMGDGM

-1376 GDVFKGVDEQRA
+1376 GDVFKGIDEQRA

-1481 SQKGKKNQSPDQTLD
+1481 AQKGKKNQSPDQTLD

-1655 EVQAAQTKLAT
+1655 EVQAAQTKLTT
-1666 FDQVQN
+1666 FDQVQS
-1672 GQADIGELRKVGVGG
+1672 GQAAIGELRKVGVGG

-1836 ADARMNPRSAVFN
+1836 ADARMNPRSNVFN
-1849 QEIYDKR
+1849 KEIYDKR

-1920 LFPVKTWWRDAGER
+1920 LFPIKTWWRDAGER

-2306 VGPMRGVSTALEK
+2306 VGPLRGVSTALEK

-2362 QEQADDVLRKY
+2362 QEQADDILRKY

-2450 EREERMMREFI
+2450 EREERMMRDFI

>member
-38 LSASTSVSQRIINR
+38 LSASTSMSQRIINR
-52 ATTPK
+52 AMTPK

-175 PAAIDQARIEN
+175 PAVVDQARIEN
-186 LRNMLAMDGKPLVL
+186 LRNMLAMDGKPLTL
-200 GGVPQMNSDGTPFIQ
+200 GGVPQLNRDGTPYIQ
-215 KFTPEQR
+215 KFTPEERKQL
-222 AEVEAQIAELT
+222 EDQIAELT

-268 QEDIGNYGG
+268 QEDIDNYGG

-382 FDAAGLGA
+382 FDAAGLGG

-518 NADQN
+518 NADPN

-542 DATQAATA
+542 DATEAATA
-550 EQPSAA
+550 EQPSATQ
-556 PEAPAEGQPA
+556 EAPAESQPA

-666 VNNGTTEPVTEADSG
+666 ANNGTTEPVTEADSG

-749 AITADSR
+749 AITTDSR
-756 PDNQPVSDTSAAVS
+756 PDNQPVSDTSEAVS
-770 VSERVEPGEARPGPA
+770 VSERVEPGETRPGPA
-785 DGRST
+785 DGRSA
-790 DSAAVSETGRN
+790 DSAAVSETGRD
-801 TRVGDTVTYQVPVFG
+801 TRVGDTVTY
-816 NHFTG
+816 
-821 TVTSVNPSRATF
+821 
-833 SIRTDSGNTFENI
+833 
-846 PMANIRQEPLTDSFG
+846 
-861 DTDVQAEMARDDN
+861 
-874 ADALARVNQAVADG
+874 
-888 RMTAE
+888 
-893 QAERLTQNAMRE
+893 
-905 VERTNDRSAAG
+905 SA
-916 DYITERLNRLDGILP
+916 P
-931 ERPQDS
+931 F
-937 STITPGGRDMPAL
+937 
-950 RGTAYEALGSKD
+950 RG
-962 PALFQAA
+962 
-969 SELTKALVNNDP
+969 
-981 VAADNAAQILEQA
+981 
-994 GFNRASPIYQAQPVA
+994 AQPVTGQVTQVNPDGTFNLAVRGENATTTYA
-1009 NHEQEQLGVTSA
+1009 NLPLSNIQNTTAAAPAETASTAAPQEQTDAAPAPAPAPAPVAEPAAEVHGQEELGITSA

-1161 APNSDIMLRMSKFG
+1161 APNSDIMMRMSKFG

-1190 AAITTNN
+1190 AAITINN

-1265 TAPALYGRKIGDGM
+1265 TAPALYGRKMGDGM

-1376 GDVFKGVDEQRA
+1376 GDVFKGIDEQRA

-1481 SQKGKKNQSPDQTLD
+1481 AQKGKKNQSPDQTLD

-2091 APTFEGGRNMLR
+2091 APTFEGGRNTLR

>member
-6 NLFGPADFTGGN
+6 NLFGPADFTGGS

-52 ATTPK
+52 AMTPK

-175 PAAIDQARIEN
+175 PAVVDQARIEN

-200 GGVPQMNSDGTPFIQ
+200 GGVPQLNSDGTPFIQ

-233 GSRNEQMKQA
+233 GSRNEQLKQA

-268 QEDIGNYGG
+268 QEDIGTYGG
-277 FGGTMLNA
+277 FTGTMLNA

-505 ADAGGTPGVSGAP
+505 ADTGGDSGVSGAP
-518 NADQN
+518 NVDQN

-556 PEAPAEGQPA
+556 PEASAESQPA
-566 DTSSPTSALAQL
+566 DTSASTSALAQL

-666 VNNGTTEPVTEADSG
+666 VNNGTAEPVTEADSG

-695 ATAASEPAATTVP
+695 AATTSEPATTTVP

-749 AITADSR
+749 AITTDSR

-770 VSERVEPGEARPGPA
+770 VSERVEPGETRPGPA
-785 DGRST
+785 DGRSA
-790 DSAAVSETGRN
+790 DSTAVSEAGRN
-801 TRVGDTVTYQVPVFG
+801 TRVGDTVTYEVPVFG

-821 TVTSVNPSRATF
+821 TVTAVNPSRATF

-861 DTDVQAEMARDDN
+861 DTTVQAEMARDDN
-874 ADALARVNQAVADG
+874 ADALARMNQAVADG

-969 SELTKALVNNDP
+969 SELTQALVNNDP

-1021 PGPADAAIIR
+1021 PGPADAAILR

-1140 DSFAAFRDTAVQDQL
+1140 DSFAAFRDTAVQDQM

-1190 AAITTNN
+1190 AAITINN

-1265 TAPALYGRKIGDGM
+1265 TAPALYGRKMGDGM
-1279 TIGETPAGIFTI
+1279 SIGETPAGIFTI

-1376 GDVFKGVDEQRA
+1376 GDVFKGIDEQRA

-1481 SQKGKKNQSPDQTLD
+1481 AQKGKKNQSPDQTLD

-1557 DTGLVPANG
+1557 DTGLVPTNG

-1596 MPIFNHIVSVAQR
+1596 VPIFNHIVSVAQR

-1721 RATVDGLVQE
+1721 RSAVDGLVQE

-1749 GFNDY
+1749 GFTDY

-1849 QEIYDKR
+1849 KEIYDKR

-1920 LFPVKTWWRDAGER
+1920 LFPIKTWWRDAGER

-1994 QRLGGVSTY
+1994 HRLGGVSTY

-2306 VGPMRGVSTALEK
+2306 VGPLRGVSTALEK

-2362 QEQADDVLRKY
+2362 QEQADDILRKY

-2450 EREERMMREFI
+2450 EKEERMMREFI

>member
-6 NLFGPADFTGGN
+6 NLFGPADFTGGS

-52 ATTPK
+52 AMTPK

-165 QTAQGIGDYA
+165 QTAQGVGDYA

-243 AETQKDIDAIRNQQ
+243 AETQKDIDAIRNQR

-268 QEDIGNYGG
+268 QEDIGTYGG
-277 FGGTMLNA
+277 FTGTMLNA
-285 LAHPSNALQL
+285 LARPSNALQL
-295 ATEQLPNAGAAIAAT
+295 ATEQLPNAGAAIATT

-357 DSYKQLVAQGLNPD
+357 DSYKQLVAQGLSPD

-450 QLVANVAQNR
+450 QLVANDAQNR

-505 ADAGGTPGVSGAP
+505 ADTGGDSGVSGAP
-518 NADQN
+518 NADPN

-550 EQPSAA
+550 EQPSATQ
-556 PEAPAEGQPA
+556 EASAESQPA

-615 NVIENAL
+615 NVIESAL

-695 ATAASEPAATTVP
+695 VTAASEPAATTVP

-733 NGSTTPAA
+733 NGSATSTA

-749 AITADSR
+749 AITTDSR
-756 PDNQPVSDTSAAVS
+756 PDNQPVPDTSAAVS
-770 VSERVEPGEARPGPA
+770 VSERVEPGETRPGPA

-790 DSAAVSETGRN
+790 DSAAVSEAGRN
-801 TRVGDTVTYQVPVFG
+801 TRVGDTVTYSAPFRGAQPVTGQVTQINPD
-816 NHFTG
+816 G
-821 TVTSVNPSRATF
+821 TFNLAVRGENATTTYANLPL
-833 SIRTDSGNTFENI
+833 S
-846 PMANIRQEPLTDSFG
+846 NIRQEPSSDSSI
-861 DTDVQAEMARDDN
+861 DN
-874 ADALARVNQAVADG
+874 ADALARMNQAVADG

-893 QAERLTQNAMRE
+893 QAERLTQNATRE
-905 VERTNDRSAAG
+905 SARTNDRSAAG

-969 SELTKALVNNDP
+969 SELTQALVNNDP

-1042 NAENLA
+1042 NTENLA

-1190 AAITTNN
+1190 AAITINN

-1265 TAPALYGRKIGDGM
+1265 TAPALYGRKMGDGM

-1376 GDVFKGVDEQRA
+1376 GDVFKGIDEQRA

-1467 AALPFLAFGRNQRR
+1467 VALPFLAFGRNQRR
-1481 SQKGKKNQSPDQTLD
+1481 AQKGKKNQSPDQTLD

-1557 DTGLVPANG
+1557 DTGLVPTNG

-1596 MPIFNHIVSVAQR
+1596 VPIFNHIVSVAQR

-1721 RATVDGLVQE
+1721 RSAVDGLVQE

-1749 GFNDY
+1749 GFTDY

-1836 ADARMNPRSAVFN
+1836 ADARMNPRSEVFN
-1849 QEIYDKR
+1849 RQVYEKR

-1909 GFGRLLTKYNP
+1909 GYGRLLTKYNP
-1920 LFPVKTWWRDAGER
+1920 LFPIKTWWRDAGER
-1934 RRTLASRKITDS
+1934 RRTLSIRKITDAD
-1946 QGNVIPLR
+1946 GNVIPMR
-1954 KLYTGMMASLY
+1954 KVYTAMMASLY

-2055 NMDVPADQAAFR
+2055 NMNVPADQAAFR

-2103 NLRSRR
+2103 NFSSKR
-2109 GQAIFAANVVSSIAL
+2109 GWGLFAANVFTSIAL
-2124 YSMLYSL
+2124 YSMLFSL

-2137 DDDDQGNLLDN
+2137 DDDDMGNLLDN
-2148 MSMDDLSMN
+2148 MPLSELGMN

-2173 FGMSRAS
+2173 FGMSRVS
-2180 WMIGAGLHRLSR
+2180 WMIGAGLHRMAR
-2192 GVDTPGKVMG
+2192 GVDTPGKVIG
-2202 STTLAILRELQPIEL
+2202 ATSLAMLRELQPIEL
-2217 ETQVMSDNIMAGLT
+2217 ETKVMSDNIMAGLT
-2231 LSAAPSILS
+2231 LSAAPAILS

-2278 TDIAKALRSTTGLD
+2278 TDIAKALRQYTGLD

-2362 QEQADDVLRKY
+2362 QEQADDILRKY

-2450 EREERMMREFI
+2450 EKEERMMREFI

>member
-52 ATTPK
+52 AMTPK

-130 LPAETLNADIKNLER
+130 LPAETLNADIKNLEK
-145 SISDASRLS
+145 SIDDSSRLS

-175 PAAIDQARIEN
+175 PAVVDQARIEN

-200 GGVPQMNSDGTPFIQ
+200 GGVPQLNRDGTPYIQ
-215 KFTPEQR
+215 KFTPEERKQL
-222 AEVEAQIAELT
+222 EDQIAELT
-233 GSRNEQMKQA
+233 GSRNEQLKQA

-263 RDREL
+263 LDREL

-295 ATEQLPNAGAAIAAT
+295 ATEQLPNAGAAILAT
-310 TIGGLTGGAPG
+310 TAGGLTAGPTG

-348 MPAEQLVAL
+348 MPVEQLAAL
-357 DSYKQLVAQGLNPD
+357 DSYKQLIAQGLNPD

-420 AASSLLR
+420 AASTLLR

-435 FARELGVEGL
+435 FARELSVEGV

-450 QLVANVAQNR
+450 QLVTNVAQNR

-475 AAQGIIASAPIS
+475 AAQGIIASGPIS
-487 GVTVAQE
+487 GVTAARE
-494 TYRAGRNNAAP
+494 TYRATRQP
-505 ADAGGTPGVSGAP
+505 ASPTDAGGDSGVSGAP
-518 NADQN
+518 NADPN

-542 DATQAATA
+542 DATEAAAAQQPPATQEASA
-550 EQPSAA
+550 ES
-556 PEAPAEGQPA
+556 QPA
-566 DTSSPTSALAQL
+566 DTSAPTSALAQL

-666 VNNGTTEPVTEADSG
+666 ATNGTAEPVTEADSG

-695 ATAASEPAATTVP
+695 AATTSEPATTTVP
-708 EAAQSVSAEPEVAGV
+708 ETARSVSAEPEVAGV

-733 NGSTTPAA
+733 NVSTTPAA

-749 AITADSR
+749 AIATDSR
-756 PDNQPVSDTSAAVS
+756 PDNQPAADTSAAVS
-770 VSERVEPGEARPGPA
+770 VSERSEPGEAGQGPA
-785 DGRST
+785 DGGST
-790 DSAAVSETGRN
+790 ISTETGAARSD
-801 TRVGDTVTYQVPVFG
+801 TRVGDTVTYSAPFRGAQPVTGQVTQVNPDGTFSLAVRG
-816 NHFTG
+816 ENATTTYANLPLSNIMERRDTTDSTQRQSPIVPGQAAPQDAGTSPADSGPAPEATG
-821 TVTSVNPSRATF
+821 T
-833 SIRTDSGNTFENI
+833 
-846 PMANIRQEPLTDSFG
+846 
-861 DTDVQAEMARDDN
+861 
-874 ADALARVNQAVADG
+874 
-888 RMTAE
+888 TA
-893 QAERLTQNAMRE
+893 
-905 VERTNDRSAAG
+905 
-916 DYITERLNRLDGILP
+916 
-931 ERPQDS
+931 
-937 STITPGGRDMPAL
+937 
-950 RGTAYEALGSKD
+950 
-962 PALFQAA
+962 
-969 SELTKALVNNDP
+969 
-981 VAADNAAQILEQA
+981 
-994 GFNRASPIYQAQPVA
+994 QAQPVA

-1042 NAENLA
+1042 NTENLA

-1095 RPPQQSTG
+1095 RPPQQGTG

-1190 AAITTNN
+1190 AAITINN

-1265 TAPALYGRKIGDGM
+1265 TAPALYGRKMGDGM

-1376 GDVFKGVDEQRA
+1376 GDVFKGIDEQRA

-1481 SQKGKKNQSPDQTLD
+1481 AQKGKKNQSPDQTLD

-1557 DTGLVPANG
+1557 DTGLVPTNG

-1666 FDQVQN
+1666 FDRVQN

-1721 RATVDGLVQE
+1721 RSAVDGLVQE

-1749 GFNDY
+1749 GFTDY

-1849 QEIYDKR
+1849 KEIYDKR

-1909 GFGRLLTKYNP
+1909 GYGRLLTKYNP
-1920 LFPVKTWWRDAGER
+1920 LFPIKTWWRDAGER
-1934 RRTLASRKITDS
+1934 RRTLSIRKITDAD
-1946 QGNVIPLR
+1946 GNVIPMR
-1954 KLYTGMMASLY
+1954 RVYTAMMASLY

-2055 NMDVPADQAAFR
+2055 NMNVPADQAAFR

-2103 NLRSRR
+2103 NFSSKR
-2109 GQAIFAANVVSSIAL
+2109 GWGLFAANVFTSIAL
-2124 YSMLYSL
+2124 YSMLYGL
-2131 ASSMAG
+2131 AESMAG
-2137 DDDDQGNLLDN
+2137 DDDDMGNLLDN
-2148 MSMDDLSMN
+2148 MPLSELGMN
-2157 IPLIIGKNDI
+2157 IPLIIDKDNI
-2167 IKIPVA
+2167 LKIPVA
-2173 FGMSRAS
+2173 FGMSRIS
-2180 WMIGAGLHRLSR
+2180 WMLGAGLHRMAR
-2192 GVDTPGKVMG
+2192 GVDTPGKVIG
-2202 STTLAILRELQPIEL
+2202 ATSLAMLRELQPIEL
-2217 ETQVMSDNIMAGLT
+2217 ETKVMSDNIMAGLT
-2231 LSAAPSILS
+2231 LSAAPAILS

-2278 TDIAKALRSTTGLD
+2278 TDIAKALRQYTGLD

-2306 VGPMRGVSTALEK
+2306 VGPLRGVSTALEK

-2362 QEQADDVLRKY
+2362 QEQADDILRKY

-2450 EREERMMREFI
+2450 EKEERMMREFI

>member
-38 LSASTSVSQRIINR
+38 LSASTSISQRVINR
-52 ATTPK
+52 AMTPK

-165 QTAQGIGDYA
+165 QTAQGVGDYA

-243 AETQKDIDAIRNQQ
+243 AETQKDIDAIRNQR

-268 QEDIGNYGG
+268 QEDIGTYGG
-277 FGGTMLNA
+277 FTGTMLNA
-285 LAHPSNALQL
+285 LARPSNALQL
-295 ATEQLPNAGAAIAAT
+295 ATEQLPNAGAAIATT

-357 DSYKQLVAQGLNPD
+357 DSYKQLVAQGLSPD

-450 QLVANVAQNR
+450 QLVANDAQNR

-505 ADAGGTPGVSGAP
+505 ADTGGDSGVSGAP
-518 NADQN
+518 NADPN

-550 EQPSAA
+550 EQPSATQ
-556 PEAPAEGQPA
+556 EASAESQPA

-589 GQAFEATE
+589 GQAFEPTE

-615 NVIENAL
+615 NVIESAL

-695 ATAASEPAATTVP
+695 VTAASEPAATTVP

-733 NGSTTPAA
+733 NGSATSTA

-749 AITADSR
+749 AITTDSR
-756 PDNQPVSDTSAAVS
+756 PDNQPVPDTSAAVS
-770 VSERVEPGEARPGPA
+770 VSERVEPGETRPGPA

-790 DSAAVSETGRN
+790 DSAAVSEAGRN
-801 TRVGDTVTYQVPVFG
+801 TRVGDTVTYSAPFRGAQPVTGQVTQINPD
-816 NHFTG
+816 G
-821 TVTSVNPSRATF
+821 TFNLAVRGENATTTYANLPL
-833 SIRTDSGNTFENI
+833 S
-846 PMANIRQEPLTDSFG
+846 NIRQEPSSDSSI
-861 DTDVQAEMARDDN
+861 DN
-874 ADALARVNQAVADG
+874 ADALARMNQAVADG

-893 QAERLTQNAMRE
+893 QAERLTQNATRE
-905 VERTNDRSAAG
+905 SARTNDRSAAG

-969 SELTKALVNNDP
+969 SELTQALVNNDP

-1190 AAITTNN
+1190 AAITINN

-1265 TAPALYGRKIGDGM
+1265 TAPALYGRKMGDGM

-1376 GDVFKGVDEQRA
+1376 GDVFKGIDEQRA

-1467 AALPFLAFGRNQRR
+1467 VALPFLAFGRNQRR
-1481 SQKGKKNQSPDQTLD
+1481 AQKGKKNQSPDQTLD

-1557 DTGLVPANG
+1557 DTGLVPTNG

-1596 MPIFNHIVSVAQR
+1596 VPIFNHIVSVAQR

-1721 RATVDGLVQE
+1721 RSAVDGLVQE

-1749 GFNDY
+1749 GFTDY

-1849 QEIYDKR
+1849 KEIYDKR

-1909 GFGRLLTKYNP
+1909 GYGRLLTKYNP
-1920 LFPVKTWWRDAGER
+1920 LFPIKTWWRDAGER
-1934 RRTLASRKITDS
+1934 RRTLSIRKITDAD
-1946 QGNVIPLR
+1946 GNVIPMR
-1954 KLYTGMMASLY
+1954 KVYTAMMASLY

-2055 NMDVPADQAAFR
+2055 NMNVPADQAAFR

-2103 NLRSRR
+2103 NFSSKR
-2109 GQAIFAANVVSSIAL
+2109 GWGLFAANVFTSIAL
-2124 YSMLYSL
+2124 YSMLFSL

-2137 DDDDQGNLLDN
+2137 DDDDMGNLLDN
-2148 MSMDDLSMN
+2148 MPLSELGMN

-2173 FGMSRAS
+2173 FGMSRVS
-2180 WMIGAGLHRLSR
+2180 WMIGAGLHRMAR
-2192 GVDTPGKVMG
+2192 GVDTPGKVIG
-2202 STTLAILRELQPIEL
+2202 ATSLAMLRELQPIEL
-2217 ETQVMSDNIMAGLT
+2217 ETKVMSDNIMAGLT
-2231 LSAAPSILS
+2231 LSAAPAILS

-2278 TDIAKALRSTTGLD
+2278 TDIAKALRQYTGLD

-2362 QEQADDVLRKY
+2362 QEQADDILRKY

-2450 EREERMMREFI
+2450 EKEERMMREFI

>member
-52 ATTPK
+52 AMTPK

-165 QTAQGIGDYA
+165 QTAQGVGDYA

-257 SIGQID
+257 SIGHID

-295 ATEQLPNAGAAIAAT
+295 ATEQLPNAGAAIATT

-348 MPAEQLVAL
+348 MPAEKLEAL
-357 DSYKQLVAQGLNPD
+357 DSYKQLLAQGLNPA

-390 VVGTVTGGLGAEAG
+390 VVGTVTGGLGAESG
-404 LGQSLSA
+404 LGQSLASA
-411 ILTREAGPE
+411 ISREAGPE
-420 AASSLLR
+420 AASTLLR

-435 FARELGVEGL
+435 FGRELAVEGV

-460 QTGSNVDILNDVGES
+460 QTGTNIDILDNVGES
-475 AAQGIIASAPIS
+475 AAQGIIASGPIS
-487 GVTVAQE
+487 GVTAARE
-494 TYRAGRNNAAP
+494 TYRATRQP
-505 ADAGGTPGVSGAP
+505 ASPTDAGGDSGVSGAP
-518 NADQN
+518 NADPN
-523 TVAQP
+523 TAPQP
-528 ATGGIDNEGTITVP
+528 ATGGIDNEGTIAVP
-542 DATQAATA
+542 DATEAAA
-550 EQPSAA
+550 AQQPSATQ
-556 PEAPAEGQPA
+556 EASTESQPT
-566 DTSSPTSALAQL
+566 DTSAPTSALAQL

-666 VNNGTTEPVTEADSG
+666 ATNGTAEPVTEADSG

-695 ATAASEPAATTVP
+695 AATTSEPAATTVP

-733 NGSTTPAA
+733 NVSTTPAA

-749 AITADSR
+749 AIATDSR
-756 PDNQPVSDTSAAVS
+756 PDNQPAADTSAAVS
-770 VSERVEPGEARPGPA
+770 VSERSEPGEAGQGPA
-785 DGRST
+785 DGGST
-790 DSAAVSETGRN
+790 ISAETGAARSD
-801 TRVGDTVTYQVPVFG
+801 TRVGDTVTYSAPFRGAQPVTGQVTQVNPDGTFSLAVRG
-816 NHFTG
+816 ENATTTYANLPLSNIMERRDTTDSTQRQSPIVPGQAAPQDAGTSPADSGPAPEATG
-821 TVTSVNPSRATF
+821 T
-833 SIRTDSGNTFENI
+833 
-846 PMANIRQEPLTDSFG
+846 
-861 DTDVQAEMARDDN
+861 
-874 ADALARVNQAVADG
+874 
-888 RMTAE
+888 TA
-893 QAERLTQNAMRE
+893 
-905 VERTNDRSAAG
+905 
-916 DYITERLNRLDGILP
+916 
-931 ERPQDS
+931 
-937 STITPGGRDMPAL
+937 
-950 RGTAYEALGSKD
+950 
-962 PALFQAA
+962 
-969 SELTKALVNNDP
+969 
-981 VAADNAAQILEQA
+981 
-994 GFNRASPIYQAQPVA
+994 QAQPVA
-1009 NHEQEQLGVTSA
+1009 NHEQEQLGTTSA
-1021 PGPADAAIIR
+1021 PGPADAAITR
-1031 DAEANTTPSGY
+1031 EADANTTPSGY

-1053 LAESDSE
+1053 LAESESE
-1060 HAFTGMELSQALEDG
+1060 HAFTGMELSKALEDG

-1114 NELEPAERLALQRE
+1114 NELDPAERLALQRE

-1140 DSFAAFRDTAVQDQL
+1140 DSFAAFRDTAVQDQM

-1190 AAITTNN
+1190 AAITINN

-1251 GEIHIVGADGQVKA
+1251 GEIHIVGADGTVKA
-1265 TAPALYGRKIGDGM
+1265 TAPALYGRKMGDGM

-1376 GDVFKGVDEQRA
+1376 GDVFKGIDEQRA
-1388 QQNLTPSEQMPEKF
+1388 QQNLTPSEQLPEKF

-1416 IAPGDFH
+1416 IAPADFH

-1434 AVTEEAQNG
+1434 AVTMEAQNG

-1481 SQKGKKNQSPDQTLD
+1481 AQKGKKNQSPDQTLD

-1557 DTGLVPANG
+1557 DTGLVPTNG

-1596 MPIFNHIVSVAQR
+1596 VPIFNHIVSVAQR

-1749 GFNDY
+1749 GFTDY

-1849 QEIYDKR
+1849 KEIYDKR

-2109 GQAIFAANVVSSIAL
+2109 GQAIFAANVISSIAL
-2124 YSMLYSL
+2124 YSMLFSL

-2157 IPLIIGKNDI
+2157 IPLIIGKDDI

-2173 FGMSRAS
+2173 FGMSRMS
-2180 WMIGAGLHRLSR
+2180 WMIGAGLHRMAR

-2202 STTLAILRELQPIEL
+2202 STTLAMLRELQPIEL
-2217 ETQVMSDNIMAGLT
+2217 ETKVMADNIMAGLT
-2231 LSAAPSILS
+2231 LSAAPAILS

-2306 VGPMRGVSTALEK
+2306 VGPLRGVSTALEK

-2362 QEQADDVLRKY
+2362 QKQADDILRKY

-2450 EREERMMREFI
+2450 EKEERMMREFI

>member
-6 NLFGPADFTGGN
+6 NLFGPADFMGGN
-18 AAPIDDLFATPKTA
+18 AAPIGDLFATPKTA

-38 LSASTSVSQRIINR
+38 LSASTSMSQRIINR
-52 ATTPK
+52 AMTPK

-175 PAAIDQARIEN
+175 PAAVDQARIEN
-186 LRNMLAMDGKPLVL
+186 LRNMLAMDGKPLTL
-200 GGVPQMNSDGTPFIQ
+200 GGVPQLNRDGTPYIQ
-215 KFTPEQR
+215 KFTPEERKQL
-222 AEVEAQIAELT
+222 EDQIAELT

-382 FDAAGLGA
+382 FDAAGLGG

-518 NADQN
+518 NADPN

-542 DATQAATA
+542 DATEAATA
-550 EQPSAA
+550 EQPSATQ
-556 PEAPAEGQPA
+556 EAPAESQPA

-723 SRTEGDSAAE
+723 SRAEGDSAAE

-749 AITADSR
+749 AITTDSR
-756 PDNQPVSDTSAAVS
+756 PDNQPVSDTSEAVS
-770 VSERVEPGEARPGPA
+770 VSERVEPGETRPGPA
-785 DGRST
+785 DGRSA
-790 DSAAVSETGRN
+790 DSAAVSETGRD
-801 TRVGDTVTYQVPVFG
+801 TRVGDTVTY
-816 NHFTG
+816 
-821 TVTSVNPSRATF
+821 
-833 SIRTDSGNTFENI
+833 
-846 PMANIRQEPLTDSFG
+846 
-861 DTDVQAEMARDDN
+861 
-874 ADALARVNQAVADG
+874 
-888 RMTAE
+888 
-893 QAERLTQNAMRE
+893 
-905 VERTNDRSAAG
+905 SA
-916 DYITERLNRLDGILP
+916 P
-931 ERPQDS
+931 F
-937 STITPGGRDMPAL
+937 
-950 RGTAYEALGSKD
+950 RG
-962 PALFQAA
+962 
-969 SELTKALVNNDP
+969 
-981 VAADNAAQILEQA
+981 
-994 GFNRASPIYQAQPVA
+994 AQPVTGQVTQVNPDGTFNLAVRGENATTTYA
-1009 NHEQEQLGVTSA
+1009 NLPLSNIQNTTAAAPAETASTAAPQEQTDAAPAPAPVAEPAAEVHGQEELGVTSA

-1095 RPPQQSTG
+1095 RPPHQSAG

-1161 APNSDIMLRMSKFG
+1161 APNSDIMMRMSKFG

-1190 AAITTNN
+1190 AAITINN

-1251 GEIHIVGADGQVKA
+1251 GEIHVVGADGQVKA
-1265 TAPALYGRKIGDGM
+1265 TAPALYGRKMGDGM

-1376 GDVFKGVDEQRA
+1376 GDVFKGIDEQRA

-1481 SQKGKKNQSPDQTLD
+1481 AQKGKKNQSPDQTLD

-1655 EVQAAQTKLAT
+1655 EVQAAQTNLAT

-1902 LLSGATA
+1902 LLSSATA

-2347 WDNGSRGVSRTYWKY
+2347 WDNGSRGISRTYWKY

>member
-52 ATTPK
+52 AMTPK

-165 QTAQGIGDYA
+165 QIAQGVGDYA
-175 PAAIDQARIEN
+175 PAAIYQARIEN

-268 QEDIGNYGG
+268 QEDIGTYGG
-277 FGGTMLNA
+277 FTGTMLNA

-295 ATEQLPNAGAAIAAT
+295 ATEQLPNAGAAIAT
-310 TIGGLTGGAPG
+310 TIIGGLTGGAPG

-357 DSYKQLVAQGLNPD
+357 DSYKQLVAQGLSPD

-382 FDAAGLGA
+382 FDAAWLGA
-390 VVGTVTGGLGAEAG
+390 AVGTVTGGLGAEAG

-435 FARELGVEGL
+435 FARQLGVEGL

-475 AAQGIIASAPIS
+475 VAQGIIASAPIS

-505 ADAGGTPGVSGAP
+505 ADTGGDSGVSGAP
-518 NADQN
+518 NVDQN

-556 PEAPAEGQPA
+556 PEASAESQPA
-566 DTSSPTSALAQL
+566 DTSASTSALAQL

-723 SRTEGDSAAE
+723 SRTGGDSAAE

-749 AITADSR
+749 AITTDSR

-770 VSERVEPGEARPGPA
+770 VSERVEPGETRPGPA

-790 DSAAVSETGRN
+790 DSTTVSEAGRN
-801 TRVGDTVTYQVPVFG
+801 TRVNQQNTGEQNAETNSTQSTIPGPSADARNNDSLSGYAAGATRRTARQDGSTNEAARAVTTRVGDTVTY
-816 NHFTG
+816 
-821 TVTSVNPSRATF
+821 
-833 SIRTDSGNTFENI
+833 
-846 PMANIRQEPLTDSFG
+846 
-861 DTDVQAEMARDDN
+861 
-874 ADALARVNQAVADG
+874 
-888 RMTAE
+888 
-893 QAERLTQNAMRE
+893 
-905 VERTNDRSAAG
+905 SA
-916 DYITERLNRLDGILP
+916 P
-931 ERPQDS
+931 F
-937 STITPGGRDMPAL
+937 
-950 RGTAYEALGSKD
+950 RG
-962 PALFQAA
+962 
-969 SELTKALVNNDP
+969 
-981 VAADNAAQILEQA
+981 
-994 GFNRASPIYQAQPVA
+994 AQPVTGQVTQVNPDGTFNLAVRGENATTTYA
-1009 NHEQEQLGVTSA
+1009 NLPLSNIQNTTAAAPAETASTAAPQEQTDAAPAPVAEPAAEVHGQEELGVTSA

-1053 LAESDSE
+1053 LVESDSE

-1161 APNSDIMLRMSKFG
+1161 APNSDIMMRMSKFG
-1175 RAIIQKLARALAIVL
+1175 RAIIQKMARALAIVL
-1190 AAITTNN
+1190 AAITINN

-1251 GEIHIVGADGQVKA
+1251 GEIHIVGADGTVKA
-1265 TAPALYGRKIGDGM
+1265 TAPALYGRKMGDGM

-1376 GDVFKGVDEQRA
+1376 GDVFKGIDEQRA

-1481 SQKGKKNQSPDQTLD
+1481 AQKGKKNQSPDQTLD

-1557 DTGLVPANG
+1557 DTGLVPTNG

-1596 MPIFNHIVSVAQR
+1596 VPIFNHIVSVAQR

-1672 GQADIGELRKVGVGG
+1672 GQADISELRKVGVGG

-1749 GFNDY
+1749 GFTDY

-1849 QEIYDKR
+1849 KEIYDKR

-1902 LLSGATA
+1902 LLSSATA

-1934 RRTLASRKITDS
+1934 RRTLAARKITDS

-2109 GQAIFAANVVSSIAL
+2109 GQAIFAANVISSIAL
-2124 YSMLYSL
+2124 YSMLFSL

-2157 IPLIIGKNDI
+2157 IPLIIGKDDI

-2173 FGMSRAS
+2173 FGMSRMS
-2180 WMIGAGLHRLSR
+2180 WMIGAGLHRMAR

-2202 STTLAILRELQPIEL
+2202 STTLAMLRELQPIEL
-2217 ETQVMSDNIMAGLT
+2217 ETKVMADNIMAGLT
-2231 LSAAPSILS
+2231 LSAAPAILS

-2306 VGPMRGVSTALEK
+2306 VGPLRGVSTALEK

-2362 QEQADDVLRKY
+2362 QKQADDILRKY

-2450 EREERMMREFI
+2450 EKEERMMREFI

>member
-52 ATTPK
+52 AMTPK

-165 QTAQGIGDYA
+165 QTAQGVGDYA

-295 ATEQLPNAGAAIAAT
+295 ATEQLPNAGAAIATT
-310 TIGGLTGGAPG
+310 TIGGLIGGAPG

-357 DSYKQLVAQGLNPD
+357 DSYKQLVAQGLSPD

-460 QTGSNVDILNDVGES
+460 QAGSNVDILNDVGES

-505 ADAGGTPGVSGAP
+505 ADTGGDSGVSGAP
-518 NADQN
+518 NADPN

-528 ATGGIDNEGTITVP
+528 ATGGIDNEGTLTVP

-550 EQPSAA
+550 EQPSATQ
-556 PEAPAEGQPA
+556 EASAESQPA

-615 NVIENAL
+615 NVIESAL

-695 ATAASEPAATTVP
+695 AATTSEPAATTVP

-723 SRTEGDSAAE
+723 SRTGGDSAAE
-733 NGSTTPAA
+733 NVSTTPAA

-749 AITADSR
+749 AIATDSR
-756 PDNQPVSDTSAAVS
+756 PDNQPAADTSAAVS
-770 VSERVEPGEARPGPA
+770 VSERSEPGEAGQGPA
-785 DGRST
+785 DGGST
-790 DSAAVSETGRN
+790 ISAETGAARSD
-801 TRVGDTVTYQVPVFG
+801 TRVGDTVTYSAPFRGAQPVTGQVTQVNPDGTFSLAVRG
-816 NHFTG
+816 ENATTTYANLPLSNIMERRDTTDSTQRQSPIVPGQAAPQDAGTSPADSGPAPEATG
-821 TVTSVNPSRATF
+821 T
-833 SIRTDSGNTFENI
+833 
-846 PMANIRQEPLTDSFG
+846 
-861 DTDVQAEMARDDN
+861 
-874 ADALARVNQAVADG
+874 
-888 RMTAE
+888 TA
-893 QAERLTQNAMRE
+893 
-905 VERTNDRSAAG
+905 
-916 DYITERLNRLDGILP
+916 
-931 ERPQDS
+931 
-937 STITPGGRDMPAL
+937 
-950 RGTAYEALGSKD
+950 
-962 PALFQAA
+962 
-969 SELTKALVNNDP
+969 
-981 VAADNAAQILEQA
+981 
-994 GFNRASPIYQAQPVA
+994 QAQPVA

-1042 NAENLA
+1042 NTENLA

-1095 RPPQQSTG
+1095 RPPQQGTG

-1190 AAITTNN
+1190 AAITINN

-1265 TAPALYGRKIGDGM
+1265 TAPALYGRKMGDGM

-1376 GDVFKGVDEQRA
+1376 GDVFKGIDEQRA

-1481 SQKGKKNQSPDQTLD
+1481 AQKGKKNQSPDQTLD

-1557 DTGLVPANG
+1557 DTGLVPTNG

-1596 MPIFNHIVSVAQR
+1596 VPIFNHIVSVAQR
-1609 LGRSPDQVGL
+1609 LGRSPDRVGL

-1721 RATVDGLVQE
+1721 RSAVDGLVQE

-1749 GFNDY
+1749 GFTDY

-1849 QEIYDKR
+1849 KEIYDKR

-1902 LLSGATA
+1902 LLSSATA

-1934 RRTLASRKITDS
+1934 RRTLAARKITDS

-2078 EWHGTLSVFYPFI
+2078 EWHGTLSAFYPFI

-2109 GQAIFAANVVSSIAL
+2109 GQAIFAANVISSIAL
-2124 YSMLYSL
+2124 YSMLFSL

-2157 IPLIIGKNDI
+2157 IPLIIGKDDI

-2173 FGMSRAS
+2173 FGMSRMS
-2180 WMIGAGLHRLSR
+2180 WMIGAGLHRMAR

-2202 STTLAILRELQPIEL
+2202 STTLAMLRELQPIEL
-2217 ETQVMSDNIMAGLT
+2217 ETKVMADNIMAGLT
-2231 LSAAPSILS
+2231 LSAAPAILS

-2278 TDIAKALRSTTGLD
+2278 TDIAKALRQYTGLD

-2306 VGPMRGVSTALEK
+2306 VGPLRGVSTALEK

-2362 QEQADDVLRKY
+2362 QEQADDILRKY

-2450 EREERMMREFI
+2450 EKEERMMREFI

>member
-52 ATTPK
+52 AMTPK

-165 QTAQGIGDYA
+165 QTAQGVGDYA

-263 RDREL
+263 RGREL
-268 QEDIGNYGG
+268 QEDIGTYGG
-277 FGGTMLNA
+277 FTGTMLNA

-295 ATEQLPNAGAAIAAT
+295 ATEQLPNAGAAIATT

-357 DSYKQLVAQGLNPD
+357 DSYKQLVAQGLSPD

-435 FARELGVEGL
+435 FARQLGVEGL

-460 QTGSNVDILNDVGES
+460 QTVSNVDILNDVGES

-505 ADAGGTPGVSGAP
+505 ADTGGDSGVSGAP
-518 NADQN
+518 NVDQN

-556 PEAPAEGQPA
+556 PEASAESQPA
-566 DTSSPTSALAQL
+566 DTSASTSALAQL

-723 SRTEGDSAAE
+723 RRTEGDSAAE
-733 NGSTTPAA
+733 NGSATSTA

-749 AITADSR
+749 AITTDSR
-756 PDNQPVSDTSAAVS
+756 PDNQPVPDTSAAVS
-770 VSERVEPGEARPGPA
+770 VSERVEPGETRPGPA

-790 DSAAVSETGRN
+790 DSAAVSEAGRN
-801 TRVGDTVTYQVPVFG
+801 TRVGDTVTYSAPFRGAQPVTGQVTQVNPDGTFSLAVRG
-816 NHFTG
+816 ENATTTYANLPLSNIMERRDTTDSTQRQSPIVPGQAAPQDAGTSPADSGPAPEATG
-821 TVTSVNPSRATF
+821 T
-833 SIRTDSGNTFENI
+833 
-846 PMANIRQEPLTDSFG
+846 
-861 DTDVQAEMARDDN
+861 
-874 ADALARVNQAVADG
+874 
-888 RMTAE
+888 TA
-893 QAERLTQNAMRE
+893 
-905 VERTNDRSAAG
+905 
-916 DYITERLNRLDGILP
+916 
-931 ERPQDS
+931 
-937 STITPGGRDMPAL
+937 
-950 RGTAYEALGSKD
+950 
-962 PALFQAA
+962 
-969 SELTKALVNNDP
+969 
-981 VAADNAAQILEQA
+981 
-994 GFNRASPIYQAQPVA
+994 QAQPVA
-1009 NHEQEQLGVTSA
+1009 NHEQEQLGTTSD
-1021 PGPADAAIIR
+1021 PGPADAAITR
-1031 DAEANTTPSGY
+1031 EADANTTPSGY

-1053 LAESDSE
+1053 LAESESE

-1114 NELEPAERLALQRE
+1114 NELDPAERLALQRE

-1140 DSFAAFRDTAVQDQL
+1140 DSFAAFRDTAVQDQM

-1190 AAITTNN
+1190 AAITINN

-1251 GEIHIVGADGQVKA
+1251 GEIHIVGADGTVKA
-1265 TAPALYGRKIGDGM
+1265 TAPALYGRKMGDGM

-1376 GDVFKGVDEQRA
+1376 GDVFKGIDEQRA

-1434 AVTEEAQNG
+1434 AVTAEAQDG
-1443 DMSTATAFTAA
+1443 DLSTATAFTAA

-1467 AALPFLAFGRNQRR
+1467 VALPFLAFGRNQRR
-1481 SQKGKKNQSPDQTLD
+1481 AQKGKKNQSPDQTLD

-1520 SAVNDQPAHNAS
+1520 SAVNDQPAHNAA
-1532 RLGDWTGK
+1532 RMGDWTGK

-1557 DTGLVPANG
+1557 DTGLVPTNG

-1596 MPIFNHIVSVAQR
+1596 VPIFNHIVSVAQR

-1721 RATVDGLVQE
+1721 RSAVDGLVQE

-1749 GFNDY
+1749 GFTDY

-1849 QEIYDKR
+1849 KEIYDKR

-1902 LLSGATA
+1902 LLSSATA

-1934 RRTLASRKITDS
+1934 RRTLSIRKITDAD
-1946 QGNVIPLR
+1946 GNVIPMR
-1954 KLYTGMMASLY
+1954 KVYTAMMASLY

-2109 GQAIFAANVVSSIAL
+2109 GQAIFAANVISSIAL
-2124 YSMLYSL
+2124 YSMLFSL

-2157 IPLIIGKNDI
+2157 IPLIIGKDDI

-2173 FGMSRAS
+2173 FGMSRMS
-2180 WMIGAGLHRLSR
+2180 WMIGAGLHRMAR

-2202 STTLAILRELQPIEL
+2202 STTLAMLRELQPIEL
-2217 ETQVMSDNIMAGLT
+2217 ETKVMADNIMAGLT
-2231 LSAAPSILS
+2231 LSAAPAILS

-2306 VGPMRGVSTALEK
+2306 VGPLRGVSTALEK

-2362 QEQADDVLRKY
+2362 QKQADDILRKY

-2450 EREERMMREFI
+2450 EKEERMMREFI

>member
-38 LSASTSVSQRIINR
+38 LSASTSMSQRIINR
-52 ATTPK
+52 ALTPK

-69 ADRQRQVESVRQQL
+69 ADRQRQVDSVRQQL

-93 GASLDRRRDLYSKWK
+93 GASLDRRRELYSKWK
-108 EQKWDPML
+108 AQKWDPML

-130 LPAETLNADIKNLER
+130 LPAETLNADIKNLEK
-145 SISDASRLS
+145 SIDESSRLS

-175 PAAIDQARIEN
+175 PAVVDQARIEN

-200 GGVPQMNSDGTPFIQ
+200 GGVPQLNSDGTPFIQ

-233 GSRNEQMKQA
+233 GSRNEQLKQA

-268 QEDIGNYGG
+268 QEDISTYGG
-277 FGGTMLNA
+277 FSGTMLNA

-357 DSYKQLVAQGLNPD
+357 DSYKQLIAQGLNPD

-505 ADAGGTPGVSGAP
+505 ADTGGDSGVSGAP

-523 TVAQP
+523 TVTPP
-528 ATGGIDNEGTITVP
+528 APGGIDNEGTITVP
-542 DATQAATA
+542 DATQAAAT

-556 PEAPAEGQPA
+556 PEASAEGQPA
-566 DTSSPTSALAQL
+566 DTSTSTSALAQL

-666 VNNGTTEPVTEADSG
+666 VNNGTTEPVAEADSG

-695 ATAASEPAATTVP
+695 AAPASEPAATTVP

-733 NGSTTPAA
+733 NGSTTSAA

-749 AITADSR
+749 TIAADSR

-770 VSERVEPGEARPGPA
+770 VSERSEPGETRPGPA

-790 DSAAVSETGRN
+790 DSTAVSEAGRN

-821 TVTSVNPSRATF
+821 TVTSINPTRGTF
-833 SIRTDSGNTFENI
+833 SIRTDSGNTFANI
-846 PMANIRQEPLTDSFG
+846 PLANIRQEPLTDSFG

-874 ADALARVNQAVADG
+874 ADALARMNQAVADG
-888 RMTAE
+888 RMTTE

-969 SELTKALVNNDP
+969 SELTQALVNNDP

-1009 NHEQEQLGVTSA
+1009 NHEQEQLGVTST

-1048 ARADR
+1048 TRADR

-1114 NELEPAERLALQRE
+1114 NELDPAERLALQRE

-1140 DSFAAFRDTAVQDQL
+1140 DSFAAFRDTAVQDQM

-1190 AAITTNN
+1190 AAITINN

-1265 TAPALYGRKIGDGM
+1265 TAPALYGRKMGDGM
-1279 TIGETPAGIFTI
+1279 SIGETPAGIFTI

-1376 GDVFKGVDEQRA
+1376 GDVFKGIDEQRA

-1402 DSPDATQYQSSTST
+1402 DSPDATQYLSSTST

-1481 SQKGKKNQSPDQTLD
+1481 AQKGKKNQSPDQTLD

-1596 MPIFNHIVSVAQR
+1596 VPIFNHIVSVAQR

-1655 EVQAAQTKLAT
+1655 EVQAAQTKLTT
-1666 FDQVQN
+1666 FDQVQS

-1836 ADARMNPRSAVFN
+1836 ADARMNPRSDVFN
-1849 QEIYDKR
+1849 KEIYDKR

-1920 LFPVKTWWRDAGER
+1920 LFPIKTWWRDAGER

-2103 NLRSRR
+2103 NLRTRR

-2124 YSMLYSL
+2124 YSMLFSL

-2253 GMIHSKAAREGFA
+2253 GMIHSKARREGFA
-2266 SDAAM
+2266 ADAAQA
-2271 SNTPQVW
+2271 NTPQVW
-2278 TDIAKALRSTTGLD
+2278 TDIAKALRDHVGLD

-2306 VGPMRGVSTALEK
+2306 VGPLRGISTALEK

-2362 QEQADDVLRKY
+2362 QEQADDILRKY

-2418 EKANRELKASVKDY
+2418 EKANRELRDSVDDY

-2450 EREERMMREFI
+2450 EKEERMMREFI

>member
-6 NLFGPADFTGGN
+6 DLFRPADFMGGN
-18 AAPIDDLFATPKTA
+18 AAPIDDLFATPNTT

-38 LSASTSVSQRIINR
+38 LSASTSVSQRIINQ
-52 ATTPK
+52 AMTPR
-57 QPTQKQLKAQAE
+57 QPTQRQLKAQAE
-69 ADRQRQVESVRQQL
+69 ADRQRQVDIVRQQL
-83 LQMQQSPEWA
+83 LRMQKSSEWEN
-93 GASLDRRRDLYSKWK
+93 ASSNRRRDLYRRWK

-116 RSIQDSDLQEALSI
+116 RSIQDSDLQAALSI
-130 LPAETLNADIKNLER
+130 LPAETLNADIKNLEK
-145 SISDASRLS
+145 SIDDSSRLS
-154 DTWQGVKANAL
+154 DTWLGVKANAL

-175 PAAIDQARIEN
+175 PAVIDQARIDN

-200 GGVPQMNSDGTPFIQ
+200 GGVPQMNRDGTPVIQ
-215 KFTPEQR
+215 KFTPEER
-222 AEVEAQIAELT
+222 KRLEDQIAELT
-233 GSRNEQMKQA
+233 NSRDEQLKQA
-243 AETQKDIDAIRNQQ
+243 AETQKDIDAIRGQR

-268 QEDIGNYGG
+268 QEDIERYGG
-277 FGGTMLNA
+277 FTGTMLNA

-295 ATEQLPNAGAAIAAT
+295 AAEQLPNAAAAIAAST
-310 TIGGLTGGAPG
+310 VGGLVGGPTG

-333 SAQDAMSSAIQQVQQ
+333 SAQDAMSSAIQQVKQ
-348 MPAEQLVAL
+348 MPADQLVAL
-357 DSYKQLVAQGLNPD
+357 DSYKQLIARGLNPD

-382 FDAAGLGA
+382 LDAAGLGA

-404 LGQSLSA
+404 LGRSLSA
-411 ILTREAGPE
+411 AITREAGPE

-435 FARELGVEGL
+435 FARELGIEGL

-450 QLVANVAQNR
+450 QLAANVAQNR
-460 QTGSNVDILNDVGES
+460 QTGSNVDIMDGVGEA

-487 GVTVAQE
+487 GTTVAQE
-494 TYRAGRNNAAP
+494 TYRAGRNTTATTGT
-505 ADAGGTPGVSGAP
+505 GGDSGVSGAP
-518 NADQN
+518 DADQN

-528 ATGGIDNEGTITVP
+528 ATGGIDNEGTITIP
-542 DATQAATA
+542 GAAA
-550 EQPSAA
+550 AAASQQPSAA
-556 PEAPAEGQPA
+556 PEATAESQSAGA
-566 DTSSPTSALAQL
+566 SAATSALAQL

-589 GQAFEATE
+589 GQPFEATE
-597 ANAFIDQLIAAED
+597 ANAFIDQLLAAED

-622 TNITRVVPP
+622 DNITRVVPP
-631 GLGYTSILDGYNQ
+631 GLGYTSILDGYIQ
-644 RRAARGEA
+644 RRTARGEA
-652 AVDEMASAIVTNEE
+652 AVDEMASAIMTNEGAT
-666 VNNGTTEPVTEADSG
+666 NATAEPVTGTDSG
-681 SAATVADVNSAMET
+681 GAATVADVNSAMET
-695 ATAASEPAATTVP
+695 AATTSEPAATTVP
-708 EAAQSVSAEPEVAGV
+708 EATQSVSAAPEIAGV
-723 SRTEGDSAAE
+723 SRTPGNSAAA
-733 NGSTTPAA
+733 NVSATPAA

-770 VSERVEPGEARPGPA
+770 VSERSEPGATGQGSA
-785 DGRST
+785 DGRSAVRPEAG
-790 DSAAVSETGRN
+790 AARGN
-801 TRVGDTVTYQVPVFG
+801 TRVGDTVTYEVPGFG
-816 NHFTG
+816 NYFTG
-821 TVTSVNPSRATF
+821 TVTSVSPTNATF
-833 SIRTDSGNTFENI
+833 SIRTDSGNTYTGL
-846 PMANIRQEPLTDSFG
+846 PVANIRQEPLTDASG
-861 DTDVQAEMARDDN
+861 DTTAQSEVIRGDN
-874 ADALARVNQAVADG
+874 ADSLVRPVD
-888 RMTAE
+888 T
-893 QAERLTQNAMRE
+893 
-905 VERTNDRSAAG
+905 
-916 DYITERLNRLDGILP
+916 LP

-937 STITPGGRDMPAL
+937 SATTPGGRDTTAL
-950 RGTAYEALGSKD
+950 RGAAYEAQRSED
-962 PALFQAA
+962 SALSRAA
-969 SELTKALVNNDP
+969 DDLARALESNDP
-981 VAADNAAQILEQA
+981 VAADNAARILEQA
-994 GFNRASPIYQAQPVA
+994 GFTRAAPVYQAQPVA
-1009 NHEQEQLGVTSA
+1009 NHQQEQLGTTSA
-1021 PGPADAAIIR
+1021 PSQADVAITR
-1031 DAEANTTPSGY
+1031 EVDANTTPSGY

-1053 LAESDSE
+1053 LADSGSE
-1060 HAFTGMELSQALEDG
+1060 YAFAGMELSQALENG
-1075 DFVKADELA
+1075 DFAKADELA

-1114 NELEPAERLALQRE
+1114 NELNPAERLALQRE
-1128 YADMAD
+1128 YAAMAD

-1140 DSFAAFRDTAVQDQL
+1140 DSFIAFRDTAVQDQML
-1155 LMNAGE
+1155 IDAGE
-1161 APNSDIMLRMSKFG
+1161 APNSDVMSRMSRFG
-1175 RAIIQKLARALAIVL
+1175 RAIIQKLARALAVVL
-1190 AAITTNN
+1190 AAITINN

-1206 ATGQGYVQTVQQVQ
+1206 ATGQGYVQIVQQVQ

-1232 VQQSKDNAG
+1232 VQQTRDNAG
-1241 RPYIIADKQS
+1241 RPYIIADKQA
-1251 GEIHIVGADGQVKA
+1251 GEIHIVGADGTVKA

-1279 TIGETPAGIFTI
+1279 SIGETPAGIFAI

-1376 GDVFKGVDEQRA
+1376 GDVFKGIDEQRA
-1388 QQNLTPSEQMPEKF
+1388 QQNLTPGEQLPEKF

-1416 IAPGDFH
+1416 IAVDDFH

-1434 AVTEEAQNG
+1434 AVTMAAQDG
-1443 DMSTATAFTAA
+1443 DLSTATAFTAA
-1454 QGNDPAD
+1454 QSNDPAD
-1461 SGIVYA
+1461 SGIIYA

-1481 SQKGKKNQSPDQTLD
+1481 AQKGRKDQSPDQMLD

-1504 SDKDYHSVDA
+1504 ADKDYHSVDA
-1514 VLGKQQ
+1514 VLGNQQ
-1520 SAVNDQPAHNAS
+1520 SAVNDQPAHNAA
-1532 RLGDWTGK
+1532 RMADWMGK

-1566 EHDAHAAIYALKSQN
+1566 EFDAHAAIYALKSQG

-1596 MPIFNHIVSVAQR
+1596 MPIFNHIVSVAR
-1609 LGRSPDQVGL
+1609 RMGRSPDQVGL

-1641 ENDLNNIILTGTEA
+1641 ESDLNNTILTGTEA
-1655 EVQAAQTKLAT
+1655 EVQEAQAKLTT
-1666 FDQVQN
+1666 FDRVQN
-1672 GQADIGELRKVGVGG
+1672 GEADIGELRRMGVGG

-1713 LAEFRRLT
+1713 LAEFRRLV
-1721 RATVDGLVQE
+1721 RASVDGLVQE
-1731 RVRNGTLLQ
+1731 RLRNGTLLQ

-1749 GFNDY
+1749 GFTDY

-1812 MPFKEQLHAMYLNDR
+1812 MPFKEQLHIMYLNDR

-1836 ADARMNPRSAVFN
+1836 ADARMDPRSDVFN
-1849 QEIYDKR
+1849 REIYDKR
-1856 GFTYTVRGVD
+1856 GFVYTVRGVD

-1890 DNHAEPDWKVVK
+1890 DNHAEPDWKVAK
-1902 LLSGATA
+1902 LLSSATA
-1909 GFGRLLTKYNP
+1909 GYSRLLTKYNP
-1920 LFPVKTWWRDAGER
+1920 LFPIKTWWRDAGER
-1934 RRTLASRKITDS
+1934 RRTLAARKITDAD
-1946 QGNVIPLR
+1946 GNVIPLR
-1954 KLYTGMMASLY
+1954 RLYTGLMAAVY
-1965 NPVHVANLGAYLMT
+1965 NPIHVANLGAYLMT
-1979 GGRADTPTVRAYQEL
+1979 GGRADTPTVRAYREL

-2029 SLDRFFTHWN
+2029 SLDRFFTRWN

-2055 NMDVPADQAAFR
+2055 NMNVPADQAAFR

-2078 EWHGTLSVFYPFI
+2078 EWHSTLSLFYPFV
-2091 APTFEGGRNMLR
+2091 APTFEGGRNMIR

-2109 GQAIFAANVVSSIAL
+2109 GRAILAANTVSSIAL
-2124 YSMLYSL
+2124 YSMLFSL

-2137 DDDDQGNLLDN
+2137 DDDDLGNLLDN
-2148 MSMDDLSMN
+2148 MSMDELSMS
-2157 IPLIIGKNDI
+2157 IPLIIGKDNI
-2167 IKIPVA
+2167 IKVPVA
-2173 FGMSRAS
+2173 FGMSRIS
-2180 WMIGAGLHRLSR
+2180 WMLGVGLHRMAR
-2192 GVDTPGKVMG
+2192 GVDTPGEVMG
-2202 STTLAILRELQPIEL
+2202 SIALAMLKEVQPIEL

-2240 PMLEVAMNTNHFG
+2240 PLVEVAMNTNHFG

-2278 TDIAKALRSTTGLD
+2278 TDIAKALRQYTGLD
-2292 TYPENIRHLSQAWL
+2292 TYPENIRHLSQAWM

-2362 QEQADDVLRKY
+2362 QEKAGDIIRKY
-2373 GQLRTKEGTKPG
+2373 GQSRTGEDTKPG
-2385 DAATAAYRRVLVAG
+2385 EAATAAYRRVLAAG
-2399 GSPQE
+2399 ASSRE
-2404 ALLVQYAIEADKAR
+2404 ALLVQYAVEAENAR
-2418 EKANRELKASVKDY
+2418 QKANREMKASVKDY

-2439 ELLSPKYEQHV
+2439 EMLSPKYEQHA